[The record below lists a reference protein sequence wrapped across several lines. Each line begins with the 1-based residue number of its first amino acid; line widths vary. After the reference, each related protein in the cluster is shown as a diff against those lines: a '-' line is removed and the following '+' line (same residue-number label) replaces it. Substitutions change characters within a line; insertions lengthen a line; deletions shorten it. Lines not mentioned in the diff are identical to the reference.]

1 MGEGNCMSD
10 IESAR
15 AAFVSAILDTEEY
28 RTYARECEKIKQ
40 YPELKVQIDDYRK
53 QNYELQINI
62 GIDFETLDSFEKEY
76 ETFRENPLVADF
88 LAAELGFC
96 RMMQR
101 LNLLITA
108 DLHFE

>member
-1 MGEGNCMSD
+1 MSD

-15 AAFVSAILDTEEY
+15 AAFVSAILETEEY
-28 RTYARECEKIKQ
+28 KAYTRECGRLRQ
-40 YPELKVQIDDYRK
+40 YPELKAQIDEYRK
-53 QNYELQINI
+53 KNYEMQSAD
-62 GIDFETLDSFEKEY
+62 IDFESLDKFEKEY
-76 ETFRENPLVADF
+76 ETFRENPFVADF

-108 DLHFE
+108 ELHFE